1 VLRSHTYA
9 NNLFF
14 IEQDSPLGFTGME
27 RLKDKL
33 LMVLE
38 KLHKEKEEEKVI
50 VDIWCHLGHAYIT
63 NVDEG
68 EMYNTFFS
76 HIIVLMERR
85 LSLFRLMYNL
95 LFVSWCCGRASC
107 VFI

>member
-1 VLRSHTYA
+1 MLTVY
-9 NNLFF
+9 FF
-14 IEQDSPLGFTGME
+14 IEQDSPVGFTGME

-50 VDIWCHLGHAYIT
+50 VDLWCHLGHAYIT

-68 EMYNTFFS
+68 EMYKRYFFFAYYSPNGQTFVP
-76 HIIVLMERR
+76 ILINV
-85 LSLFRLMYNL
+85 
-95 LFVSWCCGRASC
+95 
-107 VFI
+107 

>member
-1 VLRSHTYA
+1 MLTSHKYA

-14 IEQDSPLGFTGME
+14 IEQDSPLGFTDME

-38 KLHKEKEEEKVI
+38 ELHKEKEEEKVM
-50 VDIWCHLGHAYIT
+50 VDLWCHLGHAYIT

-68 EMYNTFFS
+68 EMYKGYMFFRILQS
-76 HIIVLMERR
+76 
-85 LSLFRLMYNL
+85 
-95 LFVSWCCGRASC
+95 
-107 VFI
+107 